1 MPNHARRERLLLVDL
16 LESVGPDAPTLCK
29 GWTTRD
35 LAAHLVVRERRP
47 DAAGGIMIKPLAARL
62 AKVQAEYAAR
72 PYAELLELIRTGPP
86 KLSVFGIPGA
96 DAASNIVEYFVH
108 GEDVRRAQTDWAP
121 RVLDAEFAEVLW
133 SRLARTAWLAG
144 RRSPSGLVLRRPDG
158 QTAVARKGSPVVTVT
173 GEPGELLM
181 FAMGRQATADVQLEG
196 DQEAIAKVR
205 TAELGT

>member
-16 LESVGPDAPTLCK
+16 LESVGPEAATLCK

-62 AKVQAEYAAR
+62 DRIQGEYAAK
-72 PYAELLELIRTGPP
+72 PYEELLELIRTGPP

-96 DAASNIVEYFVH
+96 DEAANVVEYYIH
-108 GEDVRRAQTDWAP
+108 GEDVRRAQSGWSP
-121 RVLDAEFAEVLW
+121 RVVDPEFAEELW
-133 SRLARTAWLAG
+133 GRLVRTAWLSG

-173 GEPGELLM
+173 GEPAELLM
-181 FAMGRQATADVQLEG
+181 FVTGRQEHADVQVEG
-196 DQEAIAKVR
+196 DQEAIDKVQQ
-205 TAELGT
+205 AELGM